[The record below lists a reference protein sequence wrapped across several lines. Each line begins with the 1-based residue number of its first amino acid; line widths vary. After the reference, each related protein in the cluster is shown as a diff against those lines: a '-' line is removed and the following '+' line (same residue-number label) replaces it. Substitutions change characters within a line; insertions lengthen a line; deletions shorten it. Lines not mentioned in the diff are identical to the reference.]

1 MHRPHVAG
9 NRPAGKSRAGRLAFA
24 ILPAPMTAAAE
35 SSTKSA
41 PDVRSEAAPAKKKLP
56 WWALEPLDNR
66 YPALHGMRVLA
77 ILSVIQYHVTW
88 ILWGEQDIDIDTG
101 FREGSIS
108 IFYGMDLFFVLSGF
122 LIGAILLR
130 SLDLSGTQNLRR
142 FYIRRIFRTFPSYYL
157 VLTFLALI
165 TPLTVQQSQHLI
177 YEYVYLTNFMP
188 LARHEILMFWGWS
201 LSLEEQFY
209 LSVPVLMWLLFR
221 LKTDRARMIA
231 LGFLILLPLLTRWF
245 IYLRVPV
252 WTDYAL
258 YDALYFRTPTRYD
271 PIVAGILL
279 AFIEIRYGKEVE
291 AFLKHPLHRAILAM
305 FALGCWWI
313 ASNHELFGED
323 NVHVVRIFAWGTLTS
338 LMYLAFVPLMLHG
351 DGVLHRFLGHPL
363 FHKLATVGYGVY
375 LVHIPL
381 IDHLAVPLAHRLED
395 DGASMLWVWPALFT
409 MVSVLSFLVGYLLH
423 VLVEKPSLWVRD
435 KLAA

>member
-1 MHRPHVAG
+1 MSEAP
-9 NRPAGKSRAGRLAFA
+9 LAP
-24 ILPAPMTAAAE
+24 PAPPEAR
-35 SSTKSA
+35 A
-41 PDVRSEAAPAKKKLP
+41 PKAKLP

-66 YPALHGMRVLA
+66 YPVLHGMRVLA

-88 ILWGEQDIDIDTG
+88 IFWGEQGIGLDED
-101 FREGSIS
+101 FREASIS

-130 SLDLSGTQNLRR
+130 SLDTSGTQNLKR

-157 VLTFLALI
+157 VLTFLVLI
-165 TPLTVQQSQHLI
+165 TPLTAQQSAHLI

-201 LSLEEQFY
+201 LALEEQFY
-209 LSVPVLMWLLFR
+209 LAVPLLMWLLFR

-231 LGFLILLPLLTRWF
+231 LGVLIALPLVTRWVV
-245 IYLRVPV
+245 YLRAPV

-258 YDALYFRTPTRYD
+258 YDALYFRTHTRYD

-279 AFIEIRYGKEVE
+279 AFAEIRYGERIA
-291 AFLKHPLHRAILAM
+291 AFLRHPLHRGVLAIFAM
-305 FALGCWWI
+305 SCWWI
-313 ASNHELFGED
+313 ASNHELFGEE
-323 NVHVVRIFAWGTLTS
+323 NAQVVRIFAWGTLTS
-338 LMYLAFVPLMLHG
+338 LMYLALVPLMLHG
-351 DGVLHRFLGHPL
+351 DGVIHRFLSRPI

-381 IDHLAVPLAHRLED
+381 IDRIAVPLAQRLED
-395 DGASMLWVWPALFT
+395 DGASMLWVWPAMFGL
-409 MVSVLSFLVGYLLH
+409 VSLLSFLIGYLLH